1 MREPQCV
8 GGKNGCL
15 GAVLAELRG
24 CVLYLNY
31 DKRFGCLQFP
41 FFSRV
46 PHRLLIWL
54 LLDFL
59 FLLLSFT
66 LLCVLEAAGAP
77 NIYFQFLYEE
87 CRRIFYAAPL
97 AVVMRTCRSPGFE
110 RDLRWKIDNACLK
123 LLLHCLW
130 GVICGVIWC
139 VCCPAGGVRHI
150 YDDLTLA
157 VIWCRHEIRCGNQNN
172 LVSGVVVWRWKD
184 GSQKSHFSPATYLRK
199 PQPARAW
206 NVK

>member
-1 MREPQCV
+1 MPPLAVAESSAASKHISQAQTVLSNAGTTVCR
-8 GGKNGCL
+8 GKNGCL

-59 FLLLSFT
+59 LLLLSFT

-97 AVVMRTCRSPGFE
+97 AVALRTCRSPGFG
-110 RDLRWKIDNACLK
+110 RDLR
-123 LLLHCLW
+123 
-130 GVICGVIWC
+130 
-139 VCCPAGGVRHI
+139 
-150 YDDLTLA
+150 
-157 VIWCRHEIRCGNQNN
+157 
-172 LVSGVVVWRWKD
+172 
-184 GSQKSHFSPATYLRK
+184 
-199 PQPARAW
+199 
-206 NVK
+206 